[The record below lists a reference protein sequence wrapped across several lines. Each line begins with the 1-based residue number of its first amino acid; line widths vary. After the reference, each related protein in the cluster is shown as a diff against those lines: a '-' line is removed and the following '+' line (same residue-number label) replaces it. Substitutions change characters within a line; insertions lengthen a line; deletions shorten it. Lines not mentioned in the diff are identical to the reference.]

1 MASKIL
7 KDGTVLT
14 FDEAS
19 QSTRVLRKASILIQ
33 NGRIAAI
40 EEQSDNL
47 PAPAG
52 TEIVDVLGRI
62 VSPGFVNTHVHM
74 WQTAYRSMGPNVT
87 LSQYFGWVSHASPMA
102 QVAFKPDDVY
112 ISSLEGYLEGIHSG
126 VTSYVEHAHNNWSE
140 SVMEAGYRAAA
151 DCGARIWWC
160 YDVADRDNFSVDDQ
174 WAAMERLLQ
183 TSQPLLLPGLSLDGQ
198 GSILKG
204 DSTARDF
211 IRDKAAKLNLQV
223 LTLHHLGG
231 PWPHTSTSP
240 TALCSG
246 KRMHETGLPIILS
259 HAPYLTESD
268 QQALREHDLFV
279 SITPESE
286 SHYGHGQATGHKISD
301 QACLGLDTVWT
312 FSGDMLSQARLW
324 LQLVRLRKYTKTLD
338 TGRLPNAS
346 PMAVEQAF
354 LLATRQGGRALR
366 RNDIGV
372 IKVGA
377 KADLAVFS
385 GDSPN
390 MLGWS
395 DPVAAV
401 VLHANAGEIE
411 HVMVDGEW
419 RKRDFRLVNLP
430 TPWDEVRSRFL
441 EASERIQPQM
451 ANPPAL
457 PEKLWGVGEFGDV
470 DNVTTIRETSG

>member
-1 MASKIL
+1 M
-7 KDGTVLT
+7 
-14 FDEAS
+14 
-19 QSTRVLRKASILIQ
+19 LIQ
-33 NGRIAAI
+33 DGRIAAI
-40 EEQSDNL
+40 DEQCDNL

-52 TEIVDVLGRI
+52 TEIVDVSGRI
-62 VSPGFVNTHVHM
+62 VSPNFVNTHVHIL
-74 WQTAYRSMGPNVT
+74 QTAYRSMGPNVT

-102 QVAFKPDDVY
+102 QAAFEPDDIY
-112 ISSLEGYLEGIHSG
+112 ISALEGCLEGIHSG
-126 VTSYVEHAHNNWSE
+126 VTSYVEYAHNNWSE
-140 SVMEAGYRAAA
+140 KAMEAGYRAAA
-151 DCGARIWWC
+151 D
-160 YDVADRDNFSVDDQ
+160 YRDNFSMDDQ
-174 WAAMERLLQ
+174 WAAMERLMK

-198 GSILKG
+198 GTILKG

-240 TALCSG
+240 TALSSS
-246 KRMHETGLPIILS
+246 KRMHEAGLPIILS
-259 HAPYLTESD
+259 HAPFLTESD

-312 FSGDMLSQARLW
+312 FSGDTISQARLW
-324 LQLVRLRKYTKTLD
+324 LQLVRLRNYTMALD
-338 TGRLPNAS
+338 TGRLPNTN
-346 PMAVEQAF
+346 PMA
-354 LLATRQGGRALR
+354 GGRALR

-372 IKVGA
+372 IRVGA

-401 VLHANAGEIE
+401 VLHANAGDIE
-411 HVMVDGEW
+411 HVLVDGEW

-430 TPWDEVRSRFL
+430 TPWVKVRRQFL

-451 ANPPAL
+451 ASPPAL

-470 DNVTTIRETSG
+470 DNVTTIRKTSG